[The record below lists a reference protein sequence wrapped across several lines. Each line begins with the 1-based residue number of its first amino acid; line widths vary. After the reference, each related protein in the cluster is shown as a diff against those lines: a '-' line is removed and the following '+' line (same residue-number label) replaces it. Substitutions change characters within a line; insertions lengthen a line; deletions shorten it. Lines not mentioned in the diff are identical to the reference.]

1 LLFTIKLAIHCK
13 RHFILKEVNLRKTIS
28 VLGLAL
34 LLVSVAA
41 WAALNSQEK
50 TAEKEFVSLKE
61 VSPFSYCCI
70 THKGPFTEIEG
81 IVTQLLHA
89 VQEQKIMP
97 TGPIIG
103 VYYNSPEKV
112 KPEELVWEMGF
123 PIAAEVEVKA
133 PLEKKEWKFTLVAS
147 AIHKGPYEESIKTL
161 NKMFEW
167 MKANNLKP
175 AGPLLER
182 YLTMPGPETKPE
194 DLRAEIWHACQKV
207 EK

>member
-1 LLFTIKLAIHCK
+1 MKLALYHK
-13 RHFILKEVNLRKTIS
+13 GHFSLKEANLRKTIL

-41 WAALNSQEK
+41 SAGLNTQEE
-50 TAEKEFVSLKE
+50 TAEKEFVSVKE

-70 THKGPFTEIEG
+70 PHKGPFTEIQG
-81 IVTQLLHA
+81 IIEQLMHA

-97 TGPIIG
+97 AGPIIG

-112 KPEELVWEMGF
+112 KPEDLEWEMGF
-123 PIAAEVEVKA
+123 PVAADVEVKA

-147 AIHKGPYEESIKTL
+147 AIHKGPYEETMKTL

-175 AGPLLER
+175 AGPMLER